1 MSRDADTSDTVPA
14 HTDEP
19 RPPRVSGR
27 PKELSPGHHVETI
40 TGGDRWM
47 QAEAFLYDL
56 YLQLG
61 YCEESPRRRVEE
73 MARWADNS
81 RFHAVIDG
89 NDEIVG
95 TIRTIFGSYHE
106 LPVGKFQRTDFSHED
121 PVCELASLVIR
132 PGDRST
138 GVIEN
143 LYRNGWLDA
152 FRSVATSVVA
162 LIDPWLYRVFM
173 DVYCMPFTVIG
184 ESHHYMGSDPVPV
197 GMALEGPTYDDLA
210 RRNPGFWGWIL
221 EGASPEEV
229 AQWGLP
235 IVLPGTG
242 EVDEVQTAEHRARA
256 GAGRSRR

>member
-1 MSRDADTSDTVPA
+1 MTRHADEADTTNGS
-14 HTDEP
+14 TDA
-19 RPPRVSGR
+19 PPPPKVSGR
-27 PKELSPGHHVETI
+27 PKPLPDGHTVETI

-61 YCEESPRRRVEE
+61 YCDESPRRRVEE

-89 NDEIVG
+89 DDEIVG
-95 TIRTIFGSYHE
+95 TIRTIFGPYHE
-106 LPVGKFQRTDFSHED
+106 LPVGKFERTDFSHED

-152 FRSVATSVVA
+152 FRSDATSVVA
-162 LIDPWLYRVFM
+162 LIDPWLFRVFK
-173 DVYCMPFTVIG
+173 DVYAMPFRVIG

-197 GMALEGPTYDDLA
+197 GMALEGPTYDALA
-210 RRNPGFWGWIL
+210 RRTPEFWAWIL
-221 EGASPEEV
+221 GGASPEEIV
-229 AQWGLP
+229 EGGLP
-235 IVLPGTG
+235 IVLPGPG
-242 EVDEVQTAEHRARA
+242 VIALEATAEARRS
-256 GAGRSRR
+256 GAVR

>member
-1 MSRDADTSDTVPA
+1 MTDADHADTSDA
-14 HTDEP
+14 GTDEP
-19 RPPRVSGR
+19 PPPRVSGR
-27 PKELSPGHHVETI
+27 PRELPPGFHVETI

-47 QAEAFLYDL
+47 QAEAFLYEL

-89 NDEIVG
+89 DDEIVG
-95 TIRTIFGSYHE
+95 TIRTIFGRYHE
-106 LPVGKFQRTDFSHED
+106 LPVGKFRRTDFSHED

-143 LYRNGWLDA
+143 LYRYGWLDA
-152 FRSVATSVVA
+152 FRSDATSVVA
-162 LIDPWLYRVFM
+162 LIDPWLYRVFT
-173 DVYCMPFTVIG
+173 DVYAMPFTVIG
-184 ESHHYMGSDPVPV
+184 ESHTYMGSDPVPV

-210 RRNPGFWGWIL
+210 RRNPEFWAWIL
-221 EGASPEEV
+221 EGASTAEIVE
-229 AQWGLP
+229 WGLP
-235 IVLPGTG
+235 IVLAGTG
-242 EVDEVQTAEHRARA
+242 RVDEERTEAARARS